1 MKEIINMHESF
12 DSIGVAVLHANET
25 ISTSDYFFET
35 DMTDSLHELIT
46 NHPIDDINLF

>member
-1 MKEIINMHESF
+1 MKEIINIDRPF
-12 DSIGVAVLHANET
+12 DFIGVAVLHAKEI